1 MLALAAAVFALQFKS
16 HLLYFTIII
25 LLKPAQE
32 KSLNL
37 ILLFKSKNRIIVHYE
52 GTYAKDLPILSQDYK
67 CSLFKHLL

>member
-25 LLKPAQE
+25 LLKPARE

-67 CSLFKHLL
+67 CSLFKYLL

>member
-1 MLALAAAVFALQFKS
+1 MLALAAAVFALQFKN

-32 KSLNL
+32 KSSNI

-67 CSLFKHLL
+67 CSLFKYVL